1 MFKWLGGLRDS
12 NEREL
17 KRLEPLVAEINELE
31 ADYKKLS
38 DAELAAKTGEFKGR
52 LKSGASLGD
61 ILPEAFAAVREASRR
76 TTGLRHYDVQLMG
89 GIVLHQGKIAEMRTG
104 EGKTLVATLPLYL
117 NSLSGEG
124 CHLATVNDYLARRDP
139 YWMGPIYHALGVS
152 VASIYPM
159 QTPDEQ
165 LPSAIYDP
173 DYDSGDPIWRHFR
186 PITRREA
193 YQAVI
198 TYGTSAE
205 FGFDYLRD
213 NMVIDLSQ
221 CVQQPANYAIVDEVD
236 NLLIDEARTPLIIS
250 APDVEATQLYRLFAR
265 LIPRLKRE
273 VDYETKE
280 KERSVEPTDTGW
292 TNMESMLKREGVL
305 KGASLYDPANTHL
318 MRHLR
323 NALSAREFYNKDRQY
338 VVKDGQIIIV
348 DEFTGRLML
357 GRRYSEGLH
366 QAIEA
371 KENVSVQKETKTMA
385 SITIQNYFRMYKKL
399 AGMTGTALTEAEE
412 FHKIYKLDVV
422 IIPTNE
428 PMIRKDYSDQI
439 YKDEVSKYKAV
450 VREVKELH
458 DAGRPVLIGTV
469 SIENSEMLS
478 DMMKKKG
485 IAHRVLNA
493 KKHEKEAL
501 IIAAAGEPAAVT
513 VATNM
518 AGRGVDI
525 VLGGREPEDGDG
537 AKLKE
542 WQEKH
547 KKVVDA
553 GGLHVIGTER
563 HEARRID
570 NQLRGR
576 AGRQGDSGSS
586 RFYVSVEDNIM
597 RRFGGDRIKSIMNW
611 AGMDENTP
619 IENVLVSKS
628 IENSQKRVEGYH
640 FDVRKHLVDYDD
652 VVNKHREIIYAERH
666 KILAGADL
674 KANILDMV
682 REELREIVADRLR
695 GFDALDWDLD
705 GLIAE
710 TGTIF
715 PLPPEVNAQALAK
728 LSPEEIEEKLTD
740 QAKALYEKRETEMS
754 AQNMRTLERLV
765 MLRTI
770 DSLWLEHLTMVEHMR
785 LEAGWQT
792 LRQVRAVDAYKN
804 EGFKQFQLLLA
815 TIKHD
820 VVHTIFRVNIVKK
833 EAPTRPPLVAGVA
846 GMAAAGAGTKKPLK
860 AGKHVGRNDPCPCGS
875 GKKFKKCCGR

>member
-1 MFKWLGGLRDS
+1 
-12 NEREL
+12 
-17 KRLEPLVAEINELE
+17 
-31 ADYKKLS
+31 
-38 DAELAAKTGEFKGR
+38 
-52 LKSGASLGD
+52 
-61 ILPEAFAAVREASRR
+61 
-76 TTGLRHYDVQLMG
+76 
-89 GIVLHQGKIAEMRTG
+89 
-104 EGKTLVATLPLYL
+104 
-117 NSLSGEG
+117 
-124 CHLATVNDYLARRDP
+124 
-139 YWMGPIYHALGVS
+139 
-152 VASIYPM
+152 M

-165 LPSAIYDP
+165 LPTCLYDP
-173 DYDSGDPIWRHFR
+173 DYDSGDPIWCHFR
-186 PITRREA
+186 PIARREA
-193 YQAVI
+193 YQADI

-213 NMVIDLSQ
+213 NMVIELSQ
-221 CVQQPANYAIVDEVD
+221 CVQRPPNYAIVDEVD

-250 APDVEATQLYRLFAR
+250 APDAEATQLYRLFAR

-273 VDYETKE
+273 TDYEIKE
-280 KERSVEPTDTGW
+280 KERSAEPTDTGW
-292 TNMESMLKREGVL
+292 ATVESMLGREGVL
-305 KGASLYDPANTHL
+305 KGASLYDPANTNL
-318 MRHLR
+318 MRHLK
-323 NALSAREFYNKDRQY
+323 NALSAREFYKKDRQY

-371 KENVSVQKETKTMA
+371 KENVKVQQETKTMA

-412 FHKIYKLDVV
+412 FHKIYKLDAVV
-422 IIPTNE
+422 IPTNE
-428 PMIRKDYSDQI
+428 PMIRKDYADQI
-439 YKDEVSKYKAV
+439 YKDEASKYKAV

-485 IAHRVLNA
+485 IPHHVLNA

-501 IIAAAGEPAAVT
+501 IVTTAGEPVAVT

-525 VLGGREPEDGDG
+525 VLGGQEPEDGDG

-547 KKVVDA
+547 RKVVDA

-576 AGRQGDSGSS
+576 AGRQGDPGSS
-586 RFYVSVEDNIM
+586 RFYVSVEDDIM
-597 RRFGGDRIKSIMNW
+597 RRFGGDRIKSIMDW

-619 IENVLVSKS
+619 IENALVSKS

-640 FDVRKHLVDYDD
+640 FDIRKHLVDYDD

-682 REELREIVADRLR
+682 REELKEIVDARLQ
-695 GFDALDWDLD
+695 GLDALDWDLD

-710 TGTIF
+710 VGTIF
-715 PLPPEVNAQALAK
+715 PLPPEVNATALSK
-728 LSPEEIEEKLTD
+728 LSPEEISETLIDRAE
-740 QAKALYEKRETEMS
+740 ALYEKREAEMG
-754 AQNMRTLERLV
+754 AQTIRTLERLV

-770 DSLWLEHLTMVEHMR
+770 DNLWVEHLTMVEHMR

-820 VVHTIFRVNIVKK
+820 VVHTIFRLNIVKK
-833 EAPTRPPLVAGVA
+833 EAPTQPPAMAGVP
-846 GMAAAGAGTKKPLK
+846 GMAATDTGTKKPLK

-875 GKKFKKCCGR
+875 GKKFKKCHGR

>member
-1 MFKWLGGLRDS
+1 MLKWLGGLRDS

-17 KRLEPLVAEINELE
+17 KRLEPLVTEINDLE
-31 ADYKKLS
+31 ADYQKLT
-38 DAELAAKTGEFKGR
+38 DAELAAKTEEFR
-52 LKSGASLGD
+52 SRVKSGVSLD
-61 ILPEAFAAVREASRR
+61 EILPEAFAAVREASRR

-89 GIVLHQGKIAEMRTG
+89 GMVLHQGKIAEMKTG

-117 NSLSGEG
+117 NSLSDEG

-139 YWMGPIYHALGVS
+139 YWMGPIYHALGIS

-165 LPSAIYDP
+165 LPARIYDP
-173 DYDSGDPIWRHFR
+173 EYDSGDTIWRHFR

-193 YQAVI
+193 YQADI

-213 NMVIDLSQ
+213 NMVIDSSQ
-221 CVQQPANYAIVDEVD
+221 CVQRPPNYAIVDEVD
-236 NLLIDEARTPLIIS
+236 NLLIHEARTPLIIS
-250 APDVEATQLYRLFAR
+250 APDAEATQLYRQFAR

-273 VDYETKE
+273 ADYEVKE
-280 KERSVEPTDTGW
+280 KERSAEPTDAGW
-292 TNMESMLKREGVL
+292 ANVESMLKREGVL

-371 KENVSVQKETKTMA
+371 KENVKVQQETKTMA
-385 SITIQNYFRMYKKL
+385 SVTIQNYFRMYNKL

-412 FHKIYKLDVV
+412 FHKIYQLDVV
-422 IIPTNE
+422 VVPTNK
-428 PMIRKDYSDQI
+428 PMARKDYSDQI

-450 VREVKELH
+450 VHEVKELN
-458 DAGRPVLIGTV
+458 DTGRPVLIGTV

-485 IAHRVLNA
+485 IPHRVLNA
-493 KKHEKEAL
+493 KQHEREAL
-501 IIAAAGEPAAVT
+501 IITTAGEPAAVT

-525 VLGGREPEDGDG
+525 VLGGQEPEDGDG
-537 AKLKE
+537 TKLKE

-547 KKVVDA
+547 RQVVEA

-576 AGRQGDSGSS
+576 AGRQGDPGSS
-586 RFYVSVEDNIM
+586 RFYVSVEDDIM
-597 RRFGGDRIKSIMNW
+597 RRFGGDRIKGIMNW

-619 IENVLVSKS
+619 IENALVSKS

-640 FDVRKHLVDYDD
+640 FDIRKHLVDYDD

-666 KILAGADL
+666 KILADADM

-682 REELREIVADRLR
+682 REELQEIVAARLQ
-695 GFDALDWDLD
+695 GLDAHDWDLD
-705 GLIAE
+705 GLVAE
-710 TGTIF
+710 VGTIF
-715 PLPPEVNAQALAK
+715 PLPPELNTPALAK
-728 LSPEEIEEKLTD
+728 LSTEEITERLIG
-740 QAKALYEKRETEMS
+740 QAEALYEKREAEMG

-770 DSLWLEHLTMVEHMR
+770 DNLWLEHLTMVEHMR

-804 EGFKQFQLLLA
+804 EGFKQFQLLLF

-833 EAPTRPPLVAGVA
+833 ETTTPPPAVVGVP
-846 GMAAAGAGTKKPLK
+846 GLAAASAGTKKPLK